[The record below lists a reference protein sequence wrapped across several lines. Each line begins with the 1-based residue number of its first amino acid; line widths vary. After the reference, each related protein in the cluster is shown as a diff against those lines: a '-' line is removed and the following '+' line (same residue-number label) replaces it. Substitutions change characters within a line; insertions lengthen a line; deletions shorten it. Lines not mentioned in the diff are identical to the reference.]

1 MSEVTVIS
9 ASAPGTLDE
18 LCRRAEPVLRK
29 SGAKRAIV
37 FGSWA
42 RGQADGFS
50 DLDLAVVMDTDLPHP
65 QRALDLAREL
75 DRALPTVVDLLVYT
89 PEAFAAG
96 EADPFGVFD
105 LFRRDGIDLLPEPDD
120 G

>member
-9 ASAPGTLDE
+9 ASAPGT
-18 LCRRAEPVLRK
+18 
-29 SGAKRAIV
+29 
-37 FGSWA
+37 
-42 RGQADGFS
+42 
-50 DLDLAVVMDTDLPHP
+50 
-65 QRALDLAREL
+65 LDLAREL

-89 PEAFAAG
+89 PEEFAAG

-105 LFRRDGIDLLPEPDD
+105 LFRRDGIEILPEPDD